1 MTPMGD
7 PLDGTPFV
15 DWAVASRPMRGQ
27 DVCGDVATVH
37 LNDSRC
43 VLAVIDGLGHGPEAA
58 RAAALAAEVV
68 ERHPSE
74 PPEALLLLSHR
85 QLRASRGAA
94 ATVAIIDRSSGTLDW
109 LGVGNVDGVVV
120 RADEDARPRTYG
132 VFLRGGVLGER
143 MPKLH
148 RPEPTHLEDGDCI
161 VIATDGVRGD
171 LAAAAR
177 SDLHVDV
184 LARRILDEYGIAD
197 DDALVFVA
205 RYRPTDISGAGPA
218 R

>member
-1 MTPMGD
+1 MRD
-7 PLDGTPFV
+7 PGKPVNGSPFV
-15 DWAVASRPMRGQ
+15 DWAVASRPMRGEV
-27 DVCGDVATVH
+27 VCGDVATVH
-37 LNDSRC
+37 VTDARC

-68 ERHPSE
+68 EQHQAE
-74 PPEALLLLSHR
+74 PPEALLSLSHR
-85 QLRASRGAA
+85 QLRASRGAV
-94 ATVAIIDRSSGTLDW
+94 ATVAIIDRATGLLDW

-120 RADEDARPRTYG
+120 RAAEDARPRTHG

-143 MPKLH
+143 LPPLH
-148 RPEPTHLEDGDCI
+148 RPRPTRLEDGDCI

-184 LARRILDEYGIAD
+184 LAQRILDQYGIPD
-197 DDALVFVA
+197 DDALVFVG
-205 RYRPTDISGAGPA
+205 RYRPPGRPGAG